1 MGLQCCQM
9 IKEQAGKYPEGII
22 ETQTLLIKKFLQ
34 IKDLNSPYRGNKNIF
49 MIIQYRW
56 TQFLRCGSSP
66 ASLLKF

>member
-34 IKDLNSPYRGNKNIF
+34 LKDLNSPYRGNKNIF
-49 MIIQYRW
+49 HDYTI
-56 TQFLRCGSSP
+56 
-66 ASLLKF
+66 

>member
-66 ASLLKF
+66 TSLLKF